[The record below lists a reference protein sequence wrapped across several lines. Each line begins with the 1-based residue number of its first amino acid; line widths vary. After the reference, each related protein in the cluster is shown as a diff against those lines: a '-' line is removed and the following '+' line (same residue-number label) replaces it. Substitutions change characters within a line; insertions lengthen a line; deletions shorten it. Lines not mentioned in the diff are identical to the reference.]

1 MSLEVLMYSPLME
14 EGTEKVA
21 GWEKETIAYVTK
33 YKSKVYAQIRGIAKG
48 LRKRPLQITDVDD
61 LYQQIIEYLH
71 RSDDYNIEKAIERS
85 NSNTVVSLEGYL
97 NACIKCCVQRFCTS
111 LNKEERETIPD
122 GYTDDDGKSLSIFDT
137 IADEGATD
145 SLDKIF
151 YNLEELCHSYECC
164 RYKYGP
170 DIYMITYI
178 RLRTLQDKTDTL
190 YHQLLGVLGINK
202 KELGAVLRKSSE
214 DDLLTTMV
222 RAINTTGSKK
232 AVGILREYVF
242 SANKI
247 DEVIMTY
254 T

>member
-48 LRKRPLQITDVDD
+48 LRKRPLQVTDVDD
-61 LYQQIIEYLH
+61 LYQQIVEYLH
-71 RSDDYNIEKAIERS
+71 RSDDYNIDKAIERS
-85 NSNTVVSLEGYL
+85 STNTIVSLEGYL
-97 NACIKCCVQRFCTS
+97 NTCIKCCVQRFCTS
-111 LNKEERETIPD
+111 LNKEERETVHD
-122 GYTDDDGKSLSIFDT
+122 SYTDDSGKELSLFDT
-137 IADEGATD
+137 IADETAAD
-145 SLDKIF
+145 NLDRLF
-151 YNLEELCHSYECC
+151 FNLSELCASYESC

-178 RLRTLQDKTDTL
+178 RLKTLQDSTDRM

-202 KELGAVLRKSSE
+202 KELGIVLRKSSE
-214 DDLLTTMV
+214 DDLLTTLV
-222 RAINTTGSKK
+222 RAINTTGSRK
-232 AVGILREYVF
+232 AVDILRGYVF

-247 DEVIMTY
+247 DDVIMAY